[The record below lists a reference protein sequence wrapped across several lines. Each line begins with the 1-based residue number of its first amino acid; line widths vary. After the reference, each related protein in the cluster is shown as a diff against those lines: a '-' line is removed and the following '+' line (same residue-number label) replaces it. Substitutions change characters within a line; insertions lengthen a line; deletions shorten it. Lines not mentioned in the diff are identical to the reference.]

1 MAHLLTSITDAV
13 LSERFSMKENQ
24 ISDVLSI
31 RDFLPKVAI
40 PRRWRWALASI
51 IVLLALG
58 AGRNLLMSG
67 RTSETETLTQSVER
81 ATVSVLITANGSV
94 EAERSI
100 NLSPKNSGVVE
111 TLLIEEG
118 DRVTAGQVVALM
130 DDSNL
135 RGELLQVQGQ
145 LAQQEANL
153 ARLIAGDRPEDI
165 ARAEAQLAEAE
176 ASLRELRSGSRNQEI
191 SQGEARLQRVR
202 TTLQQREANL
212 QRYESLF
219 SAGAISR
226 EEVEQKRADRDV
238 ATADVREAEE
248 SLALLN
254 AGSRDEQIVQA
265 EARVEQQRQS
275 VTALQAGNR
284 SEDIEQARAQVL
296 SAQGTLQ
303 TTEAKLQD
311 TEIRVPFDGVIN
323 QIYAEL
329 GAFVSPSVSGGGTE
343 SSSSSSILQLS
354 SIRNEVVVNLP
365 EAQIA
370 KVDIGQPVVIKADA
384 FPGQTFTGQVAQVS
398 AQASISQNV
407 TSFEVRLSLDL
418 PEAEK
423 LRVGMNV
430 EAQFEVGRLENA
442 LLVPNAAVVRGAEG
456 EGVYV
461 LEGDEPIFQT
471 IQSGETAQGQTE
483 VLSGLDG
490 DEQILISPPSEETSS
505 GGFQLPSPP

>member
-1 MAHLLTSITDAV
+1 MKTS
-13 LSERFSMKENQ
+13 Q

-31 RDFLPKVAI
+31 RSSLPKLAI
-40 PRRWRWALASI
+40 PRRWLW
-51 IVLLALG
+51 VLLSVSFLLMLG
-58 AGRNLLMSG
+58 VGRNLLSNG
-67 RTSETETLTQSVER
+67 RPSETDAITQSVER
-81 ATVSVLITANGSV
+81 ATLPVVITANGTV

-111 TLLIEEG
+111 TLLVDEG
-118 DRVTAGQVVALM
+118 DRVTQGQVVALM

-153 ARLIAGDRPEDI
+153 ERLIAGDRPEDI

-176 ASLRELRSGSRNQEI
+176 ANLRELSSGSRSQEI
-191 SQGEARLQRVR
+191 SQAEARLQRVR
-202 TTLQQREANL
+202 TTLQQREVNL

-226 EEVEQKRADRDV
+226 EDVEQRRADRDV

-248 SLALLN
+248 ALSLAN
-254 AGSRDEQIVQA
+254 SGSRDEQIAQA

-275 VTALQAGNR
+275 VAALRSGNR
-284 SEDIEQARAQVL
+284 SEDIDQARAQVI
-296 SAQGTLQ
+296 SAEGSMK
-303 TTEAKLQD
+303 TTEARLQD
-311 TEIRVPFDGVIN
+311 TEIQAPFDGVIN

-329 GAFVSPSVSGGGTE
+329 GAFVSPSVSGGNTE
-343 SSSSSSILQLS
+343 SASSSSILQLS
-354 SIRNEVVVNLP
+354 SVVNEVVVNLP
-365 EAQIA
+365 EAQISR
-370 KVDIGQPVVIKADA
+370 VGIGQPVVIKADA
-384 FPGQTFTGQVAQVS
+384 FPDETFTGQVAKIA
-398 AQASISQNV
+398 AQATVSQNV
-407 TSFEVRLSLDL
+407 TSFEVSLSLDL

-430 EAQFEVGRLENA
+430 EAQFEVARLENA
-442 LLVPNAAVVRGAEG
+442 LLVPNAAVVRGPEG

-461 LEGDEPIFQT
+461 LEGDEPRFQS
-471 IQSGETAQGQTE
+471 IQAGDTAQGQTE
-483 VLSGLDG
+483 VISGLDG
-490 DEQILISPPSEETSS
+490 DEQVLISPPSEAEPS

>member
-1 MAHLLTSITDAV
+1 
-13 LSERFSMKENQ
+13 MKETIIAQ
-24 ISDVLSI
+24 PLSI
-31 RDFLPKVAI
+31 QIPFPKIAFSRRWLWAFLP
-40 PRRWRWALASI
+40 AL
-51 IVLLALG
+51 VLLALLTSR
-58 AGRNLLMSG
+58 ALLLG
-67 RTSETETLTQSVER
+67 DRTSETDILTQPVER
-81 ATVSVLITANGSV
+81 ATVPVVITANGTV

-100 NLSPKNSGVVE
+100 NLSPKNSGVVK
-111 TLLIEEG
+111 TLLVEEG
-118 DRVTAGQVVALM
+118 DRVVQGQVVALM

-153 ARLIAGDRPEDI
+153 DRLIAGDRPEEI

-176 ASLRELRSGSRNQEI
+176 ASLQELRSGSRSQEI
-191 SQGEARLQRVR
+191 GQAEARLQRTR

-212 QRYESLF
+212 QRYESLYNT
-219 SAGAISR
+219 GAISR
-226 EEVEQKRADRDV
+226 EEVEQRRADRDV
-238 ATADVREAEE
+238 ARAEVREAEE

-254 AGSRDEQIVQA
+254 AGSRSEQIAQA

-275 VTALQAGNR
+275 VSALRAGNR

-311 TEIRVPFDGVIN
+311 TEIQAPFNGVIN

-354 SIRNEVVVNLP
+354 SVRNEVVVNLP
-365 EAQIA
+365 ESQISRVEIA
-370 KVDIGQPVVIKADA
+370 QPVTIKADA
-384 FPGQTFTGQVAQVS
+384 FPGETFAGQVAGVAS
-398 AQASISQNV
+398 QATVNQNV

-418 PEAEK
+418 PDAEK

-442 LLVPNAAVVRGAEG
+442 LLVPNAAVVRGPEG

-461 LEGDEPIFQT
+461 LEGDEPVLQPIQT
-471 IQSGETAQGQTE
+471 GDTAEGQTE
-483 VLSGLDG
+483 VIAGLEG
-490 DEQILISPPSEETSS
+490 DEQVLISPPSETAPS
-505 GGFQLPSPP
+505 GGFLFPTP

>member
-1 MAHLLTSITDAV
+1 
-13 LSERFSMKENQ
+13 MKVTQ
-24 ISDVLSI
+24 ISEVLSI
-31 RDFLPKVAI
+31 RAFRPKIALSRKWLWAFLSVF
-40 PRRWRWALASI
+40 
-51 IVLLALG
+51 VLLGLG
-58 AGRNLLMSG
+58 IGRNLLISS
-67 RTSETETLTQSVER
+67 RQLEPDALTQPVER
-81 ATVSVLITANGSV
+81 ATVPVVITANGMV

-111 TLLIEEG
+111 TLLVEEG
-118 DRVTAGQVVALM
+118 DRVTQGQVVALM

-153 ARLIAGDRPEDI
+153 DRLIAGDRPEDI
-165 ARAEAQLAEAE
+165 ARAEAQLAESE
-176 ASLRELRSGSRNQEI
+176 ANLRELRAGNRNQEI
-191 SQGEARLQRVR
+191 SQAEARLQRVR
-202 TTLQQREANL
+202 TTLQQRETNL

-219 SAGAISR
+219 NAGAISQ
-226 EEVEQKRADRDV
+226 EEVEQRKADRDV
-238 ATADVREAEE
+238 ASADVREAEE
-248 SLALLN
+248 ALSLAN
-254 AGSRDEQIVQA
+254 AGSRNEQIVQA
-265 EARVEQQRQS
+265 EARVEQQGQS
-275 VTALQAGNR
+275 VAALKAGNR

-311 TEIRVPFDGVIN
+311 TEIRAPFDGVIN

-329 GAFVSPSVSGGGTE
+329 GAFVSPSVSGGNTE

-354 SIRNEVVVNLP
+354 SIRNEVIVNLP

-370 KVDIGQPVVIKADA
+370 KVEIGQPVVIKADA
-384 FPGQTFTGQVAQVS
+384 FSGETFTGQVSQVS
-398 AQASISQNV
+398 AQATVSQNV
-407 TSFEVRLSLDL
+407 TSFEVKLSLDF

-442 LLVPNAAVVRGAEG
+442 LLVPNAAVVRGPEG

-461 LEGDEPIFQT
+461 LEGNEPVFQS

-483 VLSGLDG
+483 VISGLDG
-490 DEQILISPPSEETSS
+490 DEQILISPPSEATPS

>member
-1 MAHLLTSITDAV
+1 
-13 LSERFSMKENQ
+13 MKENQ
-24 ISDVLSI
+24 LSDVLSV
-31 RDFLPKVAI
+31 RAAFPKV
-40 PRRWRWALASI
+40 PFSRRWLWALLPVL
-51 IVLLALG
+51 VLLALFL
-58 AGRNLLMSG
+58 GRSLLPNS
-67 RTSETETLTQSVER
+67 RASESDLLTQRVERETLPV
-81 ATVSVLITANGSV
+81 VITANGTV
-94 EAERSI
+94 EAERFI
-100 NLSPKNSGVVE
+100 NLSPKNSGVVD
-111 TLLIEEG
+111 TLLVEEG
-118 DRVTAGQVVALM
+118 DRVNQGQVVALM

-153 ARLIAGDRPEDI
+153 DRLIAGDRPEDI

-176 ASLRELRSGSRNQEI
+176 ANLRELRSGNRNQEI
-191 SQGEARLQRVR
+191 AQSEARLQRVQ

-238 ATADVREAEE
+238 ARAEVREAQE
-248 SLALLN
+248 SLALQN
-254 AGSRDEQIVQA
+254 AGTRTEQIAQA
-265 EARVEQQRQS
+265 EARAEQQRQS
-275 VTALQAGNR
+275 VAALRAGNR
-284 SEDIEQARAQVL
+284 TEDIAQAQAQVR

-303 TTEAKLQD
+303 TTEARLED
-311 TEIRVPFDGVIN
+311 TEIKAPFNGVVN

-329 GAFVSPSVSGGGTE
+329 GAFVSPSVSGGSTE

-354 SIRNEVVVNLP
+354 SVRNEVVVNLP
-365 EAQIA
+365 ESQISRVEIA
-370 KVDIGQPVVIKADA
+370 QPVVIKADA
-384 FPGQTFTGQVAQVS
+384 FPGETFTGQVERIA
-398 AQASISQNV
+398 AQATISQNV

-430 EAQFEVGRLENA
+430 ETQFEVGRLENA

-461 LEGDEPIFQT
+461 LEGDEPVFQP
-471 IQSGETAQGQTE
+471 IQTGDTAQGKTE
-483 VLSGLDG
+483 VTAGLDG
-490 DEQILISPPSEETSS
+490 DEQVLISPPTADTNSE
-505 GGFQLPSPP
+505 GFQFPPG